1 MRIAKL
7 LLGAFLAG
15 AFALAQAQS
24 ACPSHYPSGMVPVFK
39 NPALTKQVREL
50 CNDSFVTMYSGLTR
64 TPLWSAEHLTR
75 ASIASAKQQKREN
88 KFHPDERVPANERAE
103 LSDYARSGF
112 DRGHIAPSGDMPDP
126 RAQEQSFAL
135 SNMIPQNPD
144 LNRHLWEGL
153 ESSVRDMAIQR
164 GSVYVVTGPIFEGQ
178 RLASLR
184 NRVMVP
190 TSVFKLVYDPK
201 RNEAAAYV
209 APNNSSQE
217 YKVVSIAE
225 LERLTGIDFL
235 PSLASSAKFN
245 AMSLPEPHEHNKR
258 GSGGFIG
265 GAHSGGGLEREAN
278 SMIAK
283 SALHLGKK
291 LFW

>member
-1 MRIAKL
+1 MRVSKIL
-7 LLGAFLAG
+7 IGAVFAG
-15 AFALAQAQS
+15 ALSLALAQS
-24 ACPSHYPSGMVPVFK
+24 ACPNHYPSGVAPVLK
-39 NPALTKQVREL
+39 NPALTKQTREL
-50 CNDSFVTMYSGLTR
+50 CNDSFVTMYSGVTR

-75 ASIASAKQQKREN
+75 ASISSAKQQKREN
-88 KFHPDERVPANERAE
+88 KFHPDERIPSSERAE

-153 ESSVRDMAIQR
+153 ESSVRDMAMQR
-164 GSVYVVTGPIFEGQ
+164 GSVYVITGPIFEGQ
-178 RLASLR
+178 RLDALR

-209 APNNSSQE
+209 APNNSSQD
-217 YKVVSIAE
+217 YKVISISE
-225 LERLTGIDFL
+225 LERRTGIDFL
-235 PSLASSAKFN
+235 PPLGASAKQN
-245 AMSLPEPHEHNKR
+245 AMNLPDPHEHNKR
-258 GSGGFIG
+258 GSNSFGVGV
-265 GAHSGGGLEREAN
+265 HTGGLDHEAGSVN
-278 SMIAK
+278 AK